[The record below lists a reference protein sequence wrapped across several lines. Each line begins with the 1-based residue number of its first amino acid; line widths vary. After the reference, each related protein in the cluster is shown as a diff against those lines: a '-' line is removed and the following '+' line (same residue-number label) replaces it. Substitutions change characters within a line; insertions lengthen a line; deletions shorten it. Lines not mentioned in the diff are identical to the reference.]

1 MHCLKSSAGGET
13 MHLLF
18 FFLALVAA
26 GFVIALVVGVTL
38 ELIGL
43 LFMALL
49 VVLGVSWVMRK
60 IRGPSSRGVRALD
73 AEREE
78 RLRR

>member
-1 MHCLKSSAGGET
+1 
-13 MHLLF
+13 
-18 FFLALVAA
+18 
-26 GFVIALVVGVTL
+26 
-38 ELIGL
+38 
-43 LFMALL
+43 MALL
-49 VVLGVSWVMRK
+49 VVLGVSWVMQK